1 MRARGG
7 ETVEVRKGRRRG
19 TNKGRREKAK
29 TAENVGQSR
38 EKAGKINTRKKGEEV
53 TKEKKSEDY
62 M

>member
-7 ETVEVRKGRRRG
+7 KTVEVRKGRRRG

-38 EKAGKINTRKKGEEV
+38 EKA
-53 TKEKKSEDY
+53 
-62 M
+62 